1 MRIDLGRLTFK
12 TKGMKDRFKYII
24 FQYFTNFNE
33 CAKFLGQSKESLSN
47 MFTPKGKLP
56 GMAKF
61 VIHVFD
67 KLEEENRELTYKN
80 DLLKKQIK
88 IYKDG
93 KF

>member
-1 MRIDLGRLTFK
+1 
-12 TKGMKDRFKYII
+12 MKDRFKYII
-24 FQYFTNFNE
+24 FKYFANFNE

-67 KLEEENRELTYKN
+67 KMEEENRELREENKR
-80 DLLKKQIK
+80 LKK
-88 IYKDG
+88 
-93 KF
+93 

>member
-1 MRIDLGRLTFK
+1 
-12 TKGMKDRFKYII
+12 MKDRFKYII

-47 MFTPKGKLP
+47 MFTPKGNLP

-67 KLEEENRELTYKN
+67 KMEEENRELRDEVHKQRTRARRYKSKSRRRN
-80 DLLKKQIK
+80 
-88 IYKDG
+88 
-93 KF
+93 